1 MRRIKIGDRVQ
12 AFLDT
17 NILGV
22 VTQIKENKNVPWM
35 VGGTASTEFI
45 CEVKL
50 DKDNSLVVYKMH
62 ELHHAD

>member
-12 AFLDT
+12 AFLDARV
-17 NILGV
+17 LGV
-22 VTQIKENKNVPWM
+22 ITRIKESKNVPWM
-35 VGGTASTEFI
+35 VGGTASIEFI

-50 DKDNSLVVYKMH
+50 DKDDSLVVYKMH